1 MAGYVYV
8 TVGGNAVNDGIMLMN
23 GSGGGDTGG
32 SYRLQWTNE
41 GGFTGTGWEGAWHS
55 SNVPLQRAWSDAPA
69 TGFGFGSGTKYPTA
83 WASFLAYVS
92 QPSVTDLSTWLDNA
106 GWNNA
111 QKYTFAHEDPYVWM
125 YCTTAS

>member
-41 GGFTGTGWEGAWHS
+41 GGFTGTGWEVLGIVAMYLYKERG
-55 SNVPLQRAWSDAPA
+55 VMPLPQALV
-69 TGFGFGSGTKYPTA
+69 
-83 WASFLAYVS
+83 LALV
-92 QPSVTDLSTWLDNA
+92 LSTPRRGLLFLHMSVNH
-106 GWNNA
+106 
-111 QKYTFAHEDPYVWM
+111 QLLI
-125 YCTTAS
+125 